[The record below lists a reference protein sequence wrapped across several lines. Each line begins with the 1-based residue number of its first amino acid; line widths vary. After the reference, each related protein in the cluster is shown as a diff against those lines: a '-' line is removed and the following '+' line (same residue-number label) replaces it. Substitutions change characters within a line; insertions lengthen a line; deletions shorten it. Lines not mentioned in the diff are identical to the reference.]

1 MPKFLN
7 NLDLSGNQLLNPVVH
22 VSSQSTITNGPA
34 GTTAGTEGQ
43 IFYNSHA
50 NGKALFYRDDTAW
63 RPIGDILGVTA
74 GNGLNGGGT
83 GGTVTLNLDAAQTVI
98 TSIFATDLIIGE
110 DSQTAIDFGT
120 TDEIDFKV
128 NNANRLTLSATTLY
142 PATNN
147 QISLGTSTLEFKDA
161 WFDGTVT
168 SDAFAGPLTGAVTG
182 NADTATAL
190 ETGRTI
196 GMTGDVAWTSASFDG
211 SGNVTGTSTIG
222 AGVVTHGML
231 NDDIISGQGAL
242 TGAID
247 DTDEFLVSDAGTVKK
262 ADFSVVRD
270 AVFADV
276 SGDGT
281 IAAGG
286 ALTVTGANSN
296 FGVGGNLTVTGDL
309 IVSGTTTTVNSTIV
323 SIADNLLK
331 LASNQD
337 DTEDLVDFGFYGQYG
352 SGGTNLYAGLYR
364 DRSVTGEPFI
374 FFDSSQVDPGT
385 STDIAT
391 GGTYDL
397 APVKAGEITAVD
409 GFVGDVT
416 GNADTVT
423 TNANLTGEVTSSG
436 NTATIAGNVVDE
448 ANLKVSNNPTNGYFL
463 SAQSGNTGGLTW
475 AAIPTLNQ
483 DTTGTASLVAVTN
496 SNTNDAFPIVFHDE
510 SNGLLDDT
518 GTFEFNPYTG
528 KAYIPQ
534 IETSGVIQLGHAS
547 DTTIARAAA
556 GHVTVEGFNVA
567 LAKSVVLLHGADGVV
582 AGSGSASVD
591 STSFVVTHGF
601 PSDTFMVKAEVLL
614 NSAPYETVFAD
625 ITRAA
630 NTSVTITFATAVAN
644 SAYVV
649 LLTRV
654 G

>member
-1 MPKFLN
+1 
-7 NLDLSGNQLLNPVVH
+7 
-22 VSSQSTITNGPA
+22 VSSQATITNGPA

-98 TSIFATDLIIGE
+98 TSILATDLIIGE
-110 DSQTAIDFGT
+110 DAETAIDFGT
-120 TDEIDFKV
+120 ADEIDFKV

-142 PATNN
+142 PATDN

-190 ETGRTI
+190 ETSRTI

-211 SGNVTGTSTIG
+211 TGNVTGTSTIG
-222 AGVVTHGML
+222 ADAVHHGML
-231 NDDIISGQGAL
+231 NDDIISGQANSIVAGSLAQ
-242 TGAID
+242 GDI
-247 DTDEFLVSDAGTVKK
+247 FLVHDTSASEVKK
-262 ADFSVVRD
+262 ITYSNLEDDIFD
-270 AVFADV
+270 NV

-309 IVSGTTTTVNSTIV
+309 TVSGTTTTVNSTIV

-331 LASNQD
+331 LASNQG

-364 DRSVTGEPFI
+364 DRSVTGDPFI

-423 TNANLTGEVTSSG
+423 TNANLTGEVTSVG
-436 NTATIAGNVVDE
+436 NAATIAGNVVDE

-483 DTTGTASLVAVTN
+483 DTTGTASLVAVTD
-496 SNTNDAFPIVFHDE
+496 SNTNTAFPIVFHDE
-510 SNGLLDDT
+510 SNALLDDT

-534 IETSGVIQLGHAS
+534 IETSSVIQLGHAS

-567 LAKSVVLLHGADGVV
+567 LAKSVVLLHGADGVTG
-582 AGSGSASVD
+582 GSGSASVD
-591 STSFVVTHGF
+591 STNFVIIHGF

-625 ITRAA
+625 VTRAS